1 MTDFKNNC
9 EQRDQRMRREKWILD
24 VASLVGTVAFIIIMG
39 LTQTLFLEA
48 L

>member
-1 MTDFKNNC
+1 MIDLKRSC
-9 EQRDQRMRREKWILD
+9 EQRDQRARRDKWILD
-24 VASLVGTVAFIIIMG
+24 IASLIGTVAFIIIMG